1 MYLYLFII
9 ISYFTIIITIVII
22 TINKDYNS
30 IICYQVIIIML
41 FTDNS

>member
-30 IICYQVIIIML
+30 IIYYQVIIIL
-41 FTDNS
+41 FTDYS